1 MNENLERK
9 RYTGDMA
16 YYAVVMMYAEAI
28 EKANIMLSRPSPML
42 ADLSALLK
50 KCAAEIVSPRDR
62 QRLDT
67 PVFRAML
74 SDKVTD
80 AGISVQSVM
89 ATLKKYEQQCQR
101 INAYC

>member
-1 MNENLERK
+1 MTQERK

-16 YYAVVMMYAEAI
+16 YYAVVMVYVEAI

-42 ADLSALLK
+42 ADISALLK

-62 QRLDT
+62 QRLDA

-74 SDKVTD
+74 SDLVTD
-80 AGISVQSVM
+80 SGISVQAVM
-89 ATLKKYEQQCQR
+89 ATLKRYEQQCQR
-101 INAYC
+101 INEYC

>member
-1 MNENLERK
+1 MTPERK

-50 KCAAEIVSPRDR
+50 KCTAEIVNPRDR
-62 QRLDT
+62 ARLDA

-74 SDKVTD
+74 SDKVND
-80 AGISVQSVM
+80 AGISVQAVM

-101 INAYC
+101 INAFC